1 MKYLTRTTFAETV
14 IKLDLLETRPSGNLP
29 RACAVGLTCKAVGP
43 YSSAMRSFVP
53 FPAVLLA
60 AACTSCGIADGAST
74 PSDKPAQTCRRHS
87 PPRLP
92 AAQANADRFSSGDFA
107 GVWERMSREV
117 RDGITREDFVT
128 FYETCKKT
136 GQKIRVAGVRLD
148 AGDAALVRMEVGGTD
163 QSRVMLFEN
172 GNRVMKPTRLIQ
184 VTPNPNWRQTLAA
197 SAAMKPPPMIRWDGY
212 AAPPSSLIPRKVGLA
227 RDLAQQWGVS
237 QGHSR

>member
-1 MKYLTRTTFAETV
+1 MCCWANVQGRRA
-14 IKLDLLETRPSGNLP
+14 LLFGDEIIRPL
-29 RACAVGLTCKAVGP
+29 
-43 YSSAMRSFVP
+43 
-53 FPAVLLA
+53 PAVLLA
-60 AACTSCGIADGAST
+60 AACTSCGIADGASNSIGQAS
-74 PSDKPAQTCRRHS
+74 SDVPETLSAAVA
-87 PPRLP
+87 

-136 GQKIRVAGVRLD
+136 GQKIRVAGVR
-148 AGDAALVRMEVGGTD
+148 MEVGGTD

-184 VTPNPNWRQTLAA
+184 VTPNPSWRQTLAA

>member
-1 MKYLTRTTFAETV
+1 MYCWANVQGRRA
-14 IKLDLLETRPSGNLP
+14 LLFGDEIIRPL
-29 RACAVGLTCKAVGP
+29 
-43 YSSAMRSFVP
+43 
-53 FPAVLLA
+53 PAVLLA
-60 AACTSCGIADGAST
+60 AACTSCGIADGASNSIGQAS
-74 PSDKPAQTCRRHS
+74 SDVPETLSAAVA
-87 PPRLP
+87 

-148 AGDAALVRMEVGGTD
+148 AGDAALVRMEIGGTD

-172 GNRVMKPTRLIQ
+172 GNWVMKPTRLIQ
-184 VTPNPNWRQTLAA
+184 MTPNPSWRQTLAA
-197 SAAMKPPPMIRWDGY
+197 SAAMKPLPMIRWDGY

-227 RDLAQQWGVS
+227 RDLAQQWASRKGIRVNAIAPGFFES
-237 QGHSR
+237 Q

>member
-1 MKYLTRTTFAETV
+1 
-14 IKLDLLETRPSGNLP
+14 
-29 RACAVGLTCKAVGP
+29 
-43 YSSAMRSFVP
+43 MRSFVP

-60 AACTSCGIADGAST
+60 AACTSCGIADGASNSIGQAS
-74 PSDKPAQTCRRHS
+74 SDVPETLSAAVA
-87 PPRLP
+87 

-148 AGDAALVRMEVGGTD
+148 AGNAALVRMEVGGTD

-184 VTPNPNWRQTLAA
+184 VTPNPSWRQTLAA

-212 AAPPSSLIPRKVGLA
+212 GFPSRGGTTGDDCYGSGFHRLVTSGRRTQRPGRFPRAGSVCCVEQ
-227 RDLAQQWGVS
+227 AQ
-237 QGHSR
+237 

>member
-1 MKYLTRTTFAETV
+1 MCCWANVQGRRA
-14 IKLDLLETRPSGNLP
+14 LLFGDEIIRPLSSG
-29 RACAVGLTCKAVGP
+29 AVGGRMHLLWHRRRRVQLHRTSQLRRAGTLSAAV
-43 YSSAMRSFVP
+43 A
-53 FPAVLLA
+53 
-60 AACTSCGIADGAST
+60 
-74 PSDKPAQTCRRHS
+74 
-87 PPRLP
+87 
-92 AAQANADRFSSGDFA
+92 AAQANADRFASGDFA

-148 AGDAALVRMEVGGTD
+148 AGDAALVRMDVGGTD
-163 QSRVMLFEN
+163 QSRVILFEN
-172 GNRVMKPTRLIQ
+172 GNWVMKPTRLIQ
-184 VTPNPNWRQTLAA
+184 VTPNPSWRQTLAA

>member
-1 MKYLTRTTFAETV
+1 
-14 IKLDLLETRPSGNLP
+14 
-29 RACAVGLTCKAVGP
+29 
-43 YSSAMRSFVP
+43 MRSFVP
-53 FPAVLLA
+53 VLSAVLLA
-60 AACTSCGIADGAST
+60 AACTSCGIADGASNSIGQAS
-74 PSDKPAQTCRRHS
+74 SDVPETLSAAVA
-87 PPRLP
+87 

-172 GNRVMKPTRLIQ
+172 GNWVMKPT
-184 VTPNPNWRQTLAA
+184 PGFAA
-197 SAAMKPPPMIRWDGY
+197 HLGEPVEQIVAEEKSA
-212 AAPPSSLIPRKVGLA
+212 GLC
-227 RDLAQQWGVS
+227 S
-237 QGHSR
+237 N

>member
-1 MKYLTRTTFAETV
+1 MCCWANVQGRRA
-14 IKLDLLETRPSGNLP
+14 LLFGDEIIRPL
-29 RACAVGLTCKAVGP
+29 
-43 YSSAMRSFVP
+43 
-53 FPAVLLA
+53 PAVLLA
-60 AACTSCGIADGAST
+60 AACTSCGIADGASNSIGQASADVPET
-74 PSDKPAQTCRRHS
+74 LSAAVA
-87 PPRLP
+87 

-184 VTPNPNWRQTLAA
+184 VTPNPSWRQTLAA

>member
-1 MKYLTRTTFAETV
+1 MCCWANVQGCRA
-14 IKLDLLETRPSGNLP
+14 LLFGDEIIRPLSSG
-29 RACAVGLTCKAVGP
+29 AVGGRMHLLWHRRWRVNSIGQACSDVPETLSAAV
-43 YSSAMRSFVP
+43 A
-53 FPAVLLA
+53 
-60 AACTSCGIADGAST
+60 
-74 PSDKPAQTCRRHS
+74 
-87 PPRLP
+87 

-172 GNRVMKPTRLIQ
+172 GNRVMKPTRLMQ
-184 VTPNPNWRQTLAA
+184 VTPNPSWRQTLAA

>member
-1 MKYLTRTTFAETV
+1 MCCWANVQGRRA
-14 IKLDLLETRPSGNLP
+14 LLFGDEIIRPLSSG
-29 RACAVGLTCKAVGP
+29 AVGGRMHLLWHRRWRVNSIGQACSDVPETLSAAV
-43 YSSAMRSFVP
+43 A
-53 FPAVLLA
+53 
-60 AACTSCGIADGAST
+60 
-74 PSDKPAQTCRRHS
+74 
-87 PPRLP
+87 

-172 GNRVMKPTRLIQ
+172 GNWVMKPTRLIQ
-184 VTPNPNWRQTLAA
+184 VTPNPSWRQTLAA

-227 RDLAQQWGVS
+227 RDLAQQWGSRKGIRVNAIAPGFFES
-237 QGHSR
+237 Q

>member
-1 MKYLTRTTFAETV
+1 M
-14 IKLDLLETRPSGNLP
+14 
-29 RACAVGLTCKAVGP
+29 
-43 YSSAMRSFVP
+43 
-53 FPAVLLA
+53 A
-60 AACTSCGIADGAST
+60 AACTSCGIADGASNSIGQAS
-74 PSDKPAQTCRRHS
+74 SDVPETLSAA
-87 PPRLP
+87 

-128 FYETCKKT
+128 LYETCKKT
-136 GQKIRVAGVRLD
+136 GQKIRVAG
-148 AGDAALVRMEVGGTD
+148 VRMEVGGTD

-184 VTPNPNWRQTLAA
+184 VTPNPSWRQTLAA

>member
-1 MKYLTRTTFAETV
+1 VQGRRA
-14 IKLDLLETRPSGNLP
+14 LLFGDEIIRPLSSG
-29 RACAVGLTCKAVGP
+29 AVGGRMHLLWHRRWRVNSIGQACSDVPETLSAAV
-43 YSSAMRSFVP
+43 A
-53 FPAVLLA
+53 
-60 AACTSCGIADGAST
+60 
-74 PSDKPAQTCRRHS
+74 
-87 PPRLP
+87 

-136 GQKIRVAGVRLD
+136 GQKIRVAG
-148 AGDAALVRMEVGGTD
+148 VRMEVGGTD

>member
-1 MKYLTRTTFAETV
+1 MCCWANVQGRRA
-14 IKLDLLETRPSGNLP
+14 LLFGDEIIRPL
-29 RACAVGLTCKAVGP
+29 
-43 YSSAMRSFVP
+43 
-53 FPAVLLA
+53 PAVLLA
-60 AACTSCGIADGAST
+60 AACTSCGIADGASNSIGQAS
-74 PSDKPAQTCRRHS
+74 SDVPETLSAAVA
-87 PPRLP
+87 

-107 GVWERMSREV
+107 GVWERISREV

-136 GQKIRVAGVRLD
+136 GQKIRVAG
-148 AGDAALVRMEVGGTD
+148 VRMEVGGTD

-184 VTPNPNWRQTLAA
+184 VTPNPSWRQTLAA

>member
-1 MKYLTRTTFAETV
+1 MHLLWHRRWRVNSIGQACSDVPET
-14 IKLDLLETRPSGNLP
+14 LS
-29 RACAVGLTCKAVGP
+29 AAVA
-43 YSSAMRSFVP
+43 
-53 FPAVLLA
+53 
-60 AACTSCGIADGAST
+60 
-74 PSDKPAQTCRRHS
+74 
-87 PPRLP
+87 

-184 VTPNPNWRQTLAA
+184 VTPNPSWRQTLAA

>member
-1 MKYLTRTTFAETV
+1 
-14 IKLDLLETRPSGNLP
+14 
-29 RACAVGLTCKAVGP
+29 
-43 YSSAMRSFVP
+43 MRSFVP

-60 AACTSCGIADGAST
+60 AACTSCGIADGASNSIGQAS
-74 PSDKPAQTCRRHS
+74 SDVPETLSAAVA
-87 PPRLP
+87 

-172 GNRVMKPTRLIQ
+172 GNWVMKPTRLIQ
-184 VTPNPNWRQTLAA
+184 VTPNPSWRQTLAA

-227 RDLAQQWGVS
+227 RDLAQQWG
-237 QGHSR
+237 SRKGIRVNAIAPGFFESK